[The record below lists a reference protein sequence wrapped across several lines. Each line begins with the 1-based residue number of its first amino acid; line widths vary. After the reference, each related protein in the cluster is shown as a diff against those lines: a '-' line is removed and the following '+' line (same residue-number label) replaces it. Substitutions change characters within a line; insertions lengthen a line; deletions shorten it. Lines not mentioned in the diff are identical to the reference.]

1 MDTPPPLLGND
12 DLPGPMC
19 LNLLASSGAL
29 CKLDSA
35 NAYSCHDSDTLY
47 GRSCIIATLLP
58 SRSVA
63 CSRTAAWVWLG
74 GTFPESIDIIAKAHY
89 RALRYG
95 RKINVFNRLA
105 PNEHTIKV
113 GPIIVTTPVRTAC
126 DLALNCTPKA
136 NRWFPKSSACSC
148 RNFISAPTIACKS
161 CRRRSIFA
169 TRHRRATT
177 FLRSTEEA
185 TNMSAAHSRHKAR
198 RATHADRIG
207 ADRANGFRRLLG
219 IQEKRRPR
227 THRATHR
234 DARNLAHRAQR
245 TRREPPPYQPK
256 PRPKPL
262 VDPPSPPIP
271 LTPLVACSPDTPQD
285 VLWHIAEYAPQLRK
299 WLVANPSAT
308 PAMLD
313 YLAQVGGPDV
323 ARALQILLESLES
336 CGSQACS

>member
-1 MDTPPPLLGND
+1 MHICRSIHIVALRNNHFPHIHRFSGAGGATEFESATVPSWTLHHPFWATMTFRADVPEPAG
-12 DLPGPMC
+12 
-19 LNLLASSGAL
+19 SSGAL
-29 CKLDSA
+29 CKLDSV

-47 GRSCIIATLLP
+47 GRACIIATLLP

-126 DLALNCTPKA
+126 DLALNCTPESESLVSEIICMLMQE
-136 NRWFPKSSACSC
+136 FH
-148 RNFISAPTIACKS
+148 SAPTIACKS
-161 CRRRSIFA
+161 CGRRSIFA

-245 TRREPPPYQPK
+245 TRREPPPYQPN
-256 PRPKPL
+256 RGRNRWWIRRL
-262 VDPPSPPIP
+262 
-271 LTPLVACSPDTPQD
+271 PQF
-285 VLWHIAEYAPQLRK
+285 H
-299 WLVANPSAT
+299 
-308 PAMLD
+308 
-313 YLAQVGGPDV
+313 
-323 ARALQILLESLES
+323 
-336 CGSQACS
+336 

>member
-126 DLALNCTPKA
+126 DLALNCTPE
-136 NRWFPKSSACSC
+136 S
-148 RNFISAPTIACKS
+148 
-161 CRRRSIFA
+161 
-169 TRHRRATT
+169 
-177 FLRSTEEA
+177 
-185 TNMSAAHSRHKAR
+185 
-198 RATHADRIG
+198 
-207 ADRANGFRRLLG
+207 
-219 IQEKRRPR
+219 
-227 THRATHR
+227 
-234 DARNLAHRAQR
+234 
-245 TRREPPPYQPK
+245 
-256 PRPKPL
+256 
-262 VDPPSPPIP
+262 
-271 LTPLVACSPDTPQD
+271 
-285 VLWHIAEYAPQLRK
+285 
-299 WLVANPSAT
+299 
-308 PAMLD
+308 
-313 YLAQVGGPDV
+313 
-323 ARALQILLESLES
+323 ESLVSEIICMQS
-336 CGSQACS
+336 LERK

>member
-58 SRSVA
+58 GRSVA

-126 DLALNCTPKA
+126 DLALNCTPESESLVSEIICMLMQEFHFRSNDCMQIMQETKHI
-136 NRWFPKSSACSC
+136 
-148 RNFISAPTIACKS
+148 RNAP
-161 CRRRSIFA
+161 
-169 TRHRRATT
+169 
-177 FLRSTEEA
+177 
-185 TNMSAAHSRHKAR
+185 
-198 RATHADRIG
+198 
-207 ADRANGFRRLLG
+207 
-219 IQEKRRPR
+219 Q
-227 THRATHR
+227 
-234 DARNLAHRAQR
+234 ARNYILAIDGRS
-245 TRREPPPYQPK
+245 
-256 PRPKPL
+256 
-262 VDPPSPPIP
+262 D
-271 LTPLVACSPDTPQD
+271 
-285 VLWHIAEYAPQLRK
+285 EYER
-299 WLVANPSAT
+299 SA
-308 PAMLD
+308 
-313 YLAQVGGPDV
+313 
-323 ARALQILLESLES
+323 
-336 CGSQACS
+336 

>member
-29 CKLDSA
+29 CKLDSV

-47 GRSCIIATLLP
+47 GRACIIATLLP

-126 DLALNCTPKA
+126 DLALNCTPE
-136 NRWFPKSSACSC
+136 SESLVSEIICM
-148 RNFISAPTIACKS
+148 
-161 CRRRSIFA
+161 
-169 TRHRRATT
+169 
-177 FLRSTEEA
+177 LMQEY
-185 TNMSAAHSRHKAR
+185 KAR

-313 YLAQVGGPDV
+313 YLAQVGGSDV